1 MKFYA
6 GLFLIILLFT
16 HHFCLATEVATAPD
30 TGGATAKI
38 GGFVITSDELDR
50 NNEEQTMDLK
60 GNVKVIYKTQYF
72 EADYIQ
78 INFKKKQAHLKGK
91 VKIQTATHQIG
102 GQEIILDYENNQ
114 ALIYYG
120 YVQSNNIRFQGDLI
134 EKQND
139 TEFYVDN
146 ADYTTCSNCPAT
158 WSFVG
163 TKIKAE
169 LGGYAYIKNSILKV
183 SGIPFFWL
191 PYLVVP
197 LKSVRQTGLLTP
209 EIGYIRN
216 RRLVLT
222 ESFFWAIARNQDAT
236 FTFRNYELGGLKPL
250 VEHRYVLNKE
260 SSGLTKFAFF
270 NDKVFSSEPRYNNY
284 RPLTEKEAR
293 FNRWA
298 LNSTHTYTLNDQN
311 KFRAQLMLVS
321 DLQYPKDFYDE
332 FTNYSDSSLENKV
345 NYSYLMEHSAFTA
358 EVAYYKNLLQA
369 DPLATNDY
377 SVNRVPEIHFDSTM
391 KQVADLPMYF
401 TFNSNF
407 TRFARS
413 KAYDD
418 ISSDPTGQRYVS
430 NSSNNPACENI
441 AQAGC
446 NPTNDDFYNEGT
458 DSVRTG
464 NRLMAKATLNSET
477 FNIGNSLNINPKIS
491 YNESSYFF
499 PVGETRSASR
509 RYLQFEVNTR
519 TKFFNIYDSDY
530 AASGEKYKNEIIPE
544 IKYSNIPWIQQDE
557 SAFFGAA
564 NVAEAPYS
572 TRNIIADTDLNNSGG
587 ILYDYDDRVYDRH
600 VLSFSLLDRLVR
612 KKRKDNTYKTVL
624 NFRLTQSY
632 DLYRAKFSAN
642 GGPSSS
648 EQPLSDL
655 AGTLL
660 LDLDQIQSYTQI
672 NYFPY
677 LSATNT
683 ITTLSYLNENQQYF
697 KIGLASNRTQEPKQD
712 DVSFAI
718 GFVSNYVNVLTGVI
732 FDASPDRDSSSRL
745 KKFSLI
751 TQLKP
756 PGECWAVNFYRD
768 QKVGLE
774 AEWKIKFDFSFDG
787 KPTKVI
793 PPAELNIN

>member
-1 MKFYA
+1 MKTAPVIFFM
-6 GLFLIILLFT
+6 FLIFT
-16 HHFCLATEVATAPD
+16 HHFCPAEVSAPANPD
-30 TGGATAKI
+30 VATAKI
-38 GGFVITSDELDR
+38 GGFIITSDELER
-50 NNEEQTMDLK
+50 NNEKQIMDLK

-78 INFKKKQAHLKGK
+78 INFKKKQAHLKGE

-102 GQEIILDYENNQ
+102 GQEIVLDYESNQ

-120 YVQSNNIRFQGDLI
+120 YVQSNNVRFQGDLI

-158 WSFVG
+158 WSFQG

-169 LGGYAYIKNSILKV
+169 LGGYAYIKNSILRV
-183 SGIPFFWL
+183 GGLPFFWL

-222 ESFFWAIARNQDAT
+222 QSLFVAISRNQDAT
-236 FTFRNYELGGLKPL
+236 FTFKNYELGGLKPL
-250 VEHRYVLNKE
+250 VEHRYVLSE
-260 SSGLTKFAFF
+260 ASGGITRFAYF
-270 NDKVFSSEPRYNNY
+270 NDKVFSNETRYNSY
-284 RPLTEKEAR
+284 RGVNEKETQ

-298 LNSTHTYTLNDQN
+298 LNSTHTYASSSTD
-311 KFRAQLMLVS
+311 KFRAQIMLVS

-332 FTNYSDSSLENKV
+332 FANYSDSSLENKV
-345 NYSYLMEHSAFTA
+345 SYSHLMPHSALTT
-358 EVAYYKNLLQA
+358 EVAYYRNLLQA

-391 KQVADLPMYF
+391 KKLGELPLFF

-413 KAYDD
+413 KPYDD
-418 ISSDPTGQRYVS
+418 ISTDPTGQKFVS
-430 NSSNNPACENI
+430 NSTSNPACEN
-441 AQAGC
+441 AADPLC
-446 NPTNDDFYNEGT
+446 YPTNDQMYNEGT
-458 DSVRTG
+458 DIIRTG
-464 NRLMAKATLNSET
+464 NRLIAKASLNSET
-477 FNIGNSLNINPKIS
+477 FNVGNAINISPKIS
-491 YNESSYFF
+491 FNESSYFF
-499 PVGETRSASR
+499 PVGKIRSASR
-509 RYLQFEVNTR
+509 RYLQFEVSTR
-519 TKFFNIYDSDY
+519 TKFHKIYETDY
-530 AASGEKYKNEIIPE
+530 TATGVKFKNEIIPE
-544 IKYSNIPWIQQDE
+544 IKYSNIPWIQHDE
-557 SAFFGAA
+557 STFFGTT

-572 TRNIIADTDLNNSGG
+572 TRNIITDTDLNSSGG

-612 KKRKDNTYKTVL
+612 KRQKDNSYKTVL

-632 DLYRAKFSAN
+632 DLYRAKYGAGSGTAT
-642 GGPSSS
+642 

-660 LDLDQIQSYTQI
+660 LDLDHIQSYTQI

-683 ITTLSYLNENQQYF
+683 ITTLSYLNEKQQYF

-712 DVSFAI
+712 DVSFAV
-718 GFVSNYVNVLTGVI
+718 GFVSNYVNVLTGVVY
-732 FDASPDRDSSSRL
+732 DASADRDSSSRL
-745 KKFSLI
+745 KKYSLI